1 MTAINCPVCSAPFK
15 EVVKDRILID
25 VCTRCQ
31 GVWLDRGEL
40 EKLLSAVQAAEPYA
54 APGDDGRRDDERRSV
69 PGRQRDFD
77 DDDDDDRYR
86 GRDPRYRRK
95 SKLESLFDV
104 FD

>member
-40 EKLLSAVQAAEPYA
+40 EKLLSAVQAAEQYA
-54 APGDDGRRDDERRSV
+54 APNDDDRRAEERGSCA
-69 PGRQRDFD
+69 GRQRDFD
-77 DDDDDDRYR
+77 DDDADRHR
-86 GRDPRYRRK
+86 SRDPRYRRK

>member
-40 EKLLSAVQAAEPYA
+40 DKLLSAVRAADQYES
-54 APGDDGRRDDERRSV
+54 PGDDARWREENISNRGRNRESYDE
-69 PGRQRDFD
+69 D
-77 DDDDDDRYR
+77 DDDHRRYR
-86 GRDPRYRRK
+86 DGKHRRK

>member
-1 MTAINCPVCSAPFK
+1 MTASNCPVCNSPFK

-40 EKLLSAVQAAEPYA
+40 EKLLSAVQAAELYA
-54 APGDDGRRDDERRSV
+54 PPNDGCHRAAERR
-69 PGRQRDFD
+69 PFRTRQRDIE
-77 DDDDDDRYR
+77 DDDDDRY
-86 GRDPRYRRK
+86 RDPRYRRK